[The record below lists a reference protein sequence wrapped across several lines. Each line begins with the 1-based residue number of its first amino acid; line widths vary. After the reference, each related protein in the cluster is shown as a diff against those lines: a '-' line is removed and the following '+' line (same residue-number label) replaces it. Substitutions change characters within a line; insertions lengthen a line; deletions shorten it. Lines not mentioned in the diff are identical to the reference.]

1 MTVVANASL
10 LPNEPG
16 KELVAEQVKPPSSS
30 NVDDAGTCK
39 TESKSEGLEATNPF
53 RLFDDDT
60 TDSDSDAPAIK
71 DDSDDGKGVN
81 IDYLIGTAFKKS
93 TKTIAMGIEMSLSFG
108 KVHEICC
115 FNFLEVSSYQIYL
128 NFI

>member
-1 MTVVANASL
+1 MTVVGNASL
-10 LPNEPG
+10 LPDEPG

-30 NVDDAGTCK
+30 NADDVDTCE
-39 TESKSEGLEATNPF
+39 TESESEGLKATNPF
-53 RLFDDDT
+53 HLFDENS
-60 TDSDSDAPAIK
+60 DSDSDISAIK
-71 DDSDDGKGVN
+71 DDCDDGKGVN
-81 IDYLIGTAFKKS
+81 IDHLIGTAFKKS